1 MGEELIR
8 SMIRGL
14 NRLIILWLLSRES
27 MTGYRVM
34 KELER
39 ITGQP
44 LSPGIVYPLL
54 YELAEEG
61 YLTSEER
68 RQDGRRVKY
77 YSTTQ
82 RGRETLRRL
91 RETIR
96 TPLREALRELLRDE
110 THPIHPA
117 EYTEEKREGDES

>member
-34 KELER
+34 KELSR

-54 YELAEEG
+54 YELEEGG

-77 YSTTQ
+77 YSTTK

-91 RETIR
+91 RETIK
-96 TPLREALRELLRDE
+96 TPLKEALRELLRGERADSSN
-110 THPIHPA
+110 T
-117 EYTEEKREGDES
+117 

>member
-8 SMIRGL
+8 SIVRGL

-34 KELER
+34 KKMAQ

-54 YELAEEG
+54 YELEEEG
-61 YLTSEER
+61 YLTSEQR
-68 RQDGRRVKY
+68 RHGGRRVKY
-77 YSTTQ
+77 YSITQ

-91 RETIR
+91 RETIK
-96 TPLREALRELLRDE
+96 TPLKEALRELLR
-110 THPIHPA
+110 
-117 EYTEEKREGDES
+117 EEKPDNSNT